1 MRHFDVSAGLVLSLA
16 SLMLVQNAFERRLSE
31 LSERVPASE
40 SAHPI
45 PKILRP
51 LFPPHIREFQVK
63 GYEAFFLSRRLDIV
77 SSRKG
82 AAQIQAELISY
93 KKFLP
98 KKFLSAAQERC
109 FWIVAS
115 GGTECFSDSIVREL
129 VSRVDAKS
137 DLLTQSRQ
145 VAQSYGMRM
154 ARDFV
159 AQALL
164 RQDEGGGDFESRV
177 LEATRNTHKVFD
189 DSVLNMPS
197 ARKARTGIYFIAG
210 FNHDRGVSADV
221 MDAAAAH
228 LRWLGFASERLIVS
242 PAGAAPENARR
253 VRETLE
259 SSLSRLDSIILVGLS
274 KGSSDLSYFVTRE
287 LPRARPELKR
297 KLKVMVSLSGVV
309 REAFVPGWMSREPG
323 PTTALMR
330 TYMARFL
337 PEDHKEWDGL
347 ESMADDYWVGYKKP
361 STQRQLLWINFP
373 MIPESPRGMPEKKQA
388 LRLATAL
395 VTKANSSYG
404 PHDGL
409 VETGASILPP
419 GTGHRQWII
428 RALGDHGLIDGLYIS
443 GEPVSRQFVAT
454 ADNVKAG
461 VELIDAFVR
470 ALPSD
475 VLVGD

>member
-16 SLMLVQNAFERRLSE
+16 SLMFVQNAFERRLSE
-31 LSERVPASE
+31 LHERAPASE
-40 SAHPI
+40 ASHPI

-51 LFPPHIREFQVK
+51 LFPSHIREFQVK
-63 GYEAFFLSRRLDIV
+63 GYEAFFLSRRLDVV
-77 SSRKG
+77 SHRQS
-82 AAQIQAELISY
+82 AARLHSELISY
-93 KKFLP
+93 KKFIP

-115 GGTECFSDSIVREL
+115 GGTECFSDSVVREL
-129 VSRVDAKS
+129 SSRVDARS
-137 DLLTQSRQ
+137 DLLLQSRE
-145 VAQSYGMRM
+145 VAEAYGMRM

-164 RQDEGGGDFESRV
+164 KQDEGGGAFEARV
-177 LEATRNTHKVFD
+177 LEATRDTHKVFE
-189 DSVLNMPS
+189 DSVLNLS
-197 ARKARTGIYFIAG
+197 ATVKARTGIYFIAG

-287 LPRARPELKR
+287 LPRAKPALRR

-309 REAFVPGWMSREPG
+309 RDAFVPGWMSREPG

-330 TYMARFL
+330 TYMSRFL
-337 PEDHKEWDGL
+337 PEDHREWDGL
-347 ESMADDYWVGYKKP
+347 ESMADDYWIGYRKP
-361 STQRQLLWINFP
+361 PTQRRLLWINFP

-388 LRLATAL
+388 LRLASAL
-395 VTKANSSYG
+395 VTKANASYG

-428 RALGDHGLIDGLYIS
+428 RALGDHGLIDGFYIT